1 MPASR
6 SAWRGGCHSPRTL
19 FGASVR
25 TRGYMQAAPAL
36 EWCKTHTIW
45 NVTGL
50 RHAVPTAAI
59 SLVAATWSRA
69 SRCRLGQCSGSQEAL
84 EWNRFCSGVRDR
96 HRIGAFGSA
105 PASIRQMIVA
115 ACAGGFHVREPGRPT
130 AAACSASSPKRFLA
144 WTSAPAVMSFLRTRR
159 CAMPCRSRRIEVVCL
174 RRLTSGSRLKT
185 CTCQRR

>member
-1 MPASR
+1 MQNSRYLDRDRMEARCSNSRNISCCCDLASAEPVPPRPVFWIAR
-6 SAWRGGCHSPRTL
+6 SIGVEPLL
-19 FGASVR
+19 FWSTGS
-25 TRGYMQAAPAL
+25 APYSS
-36 EWCKTHTIW
+36 
-45 NVTGL
+45 
-50 RHAVPTAAI
+50 RVPTA
-59 SLVAATWSRA
+59 VAQRVRTA
-69 SRCRLGQCSGSQEAL
+69 RCYGVTPRLS
-84 EWNRFCSGVRDR
+84 
-96 HRIGAFGSA
+96 IAFGSA